1 MTRQEQKA
9 VKELS
14 AMISKNTKVI
24 AKEHG
29 FKVVSDCAYK
39 VLGDFLYEVFL
50 SAPPIRR
57 GTAIRA
63 VVSVKPCVID
73 NVFWDA
79 YEMGEVAR
87 KKPFSFHITA
97 AHSPSAHIIEEMEL
111 PVPTV
116 DAATL
121 VMNEVFCRFNKSI
134 QDHHSRCSTVSD
146 FKAEILHD
154 TAPTARLNVVL
165 CEIAEGN
172 FRQAV
177 LLAETRQFCADGF
190 AVKAILR
197 LLDQLYLLA
206 YCKRLSAEAV
216 VESGQCNIVL
226 HLYFL
231 QNTCFIFREPVH
243 PLLCLYY
250 PLFMSNKNHFQI
262 TLVIF

>member
-14 AMISKNTKVI
+14 AMISKNIKVI

-50 SAPPIRR
+50 SAPPVRR

-63 VVSVKPCVID
+63 VVSTKPCVID
-73 NVFWDA
+73 NVFWDV

-121 VMNEVFCRFNKSI
+121 VMNEAFCQFTRSAEIVN
-134 QDHHSRCSTVSD
+134 QMQGALNHSRCSTVSD

-154 TAPTARLNVVL
+154 TAPAARLNVVL

-172 FRQAV
+172 FHQAM
-177 LLAETRQFCADGF
+177 LLAEKELENEPYGLFNTVTDGGIKSIYDYVKEFCQ
-190 AVKAILR
+190 KK
-197 LLDQLYLLA
+197 Q
-206 YCKRLSAEAV
+206 
-216 VESGQCNIVL
+216 
-226 HLYFL
+226 
-231 QNTCFIFREPVH
+231 
-243 PLLCLYY
+243 
-250 PLFMSNKNHFQI
+250 
-262 TLVIF
+262 

>member
-14 AMISKNTKVI
+14 EMISKNLKVI

-29 FKVVSDCAYK
+29 FNVVSDCAYK

-50 SAPPIRR
+50 SAPPVRC

-63 VVSVKPCVID
+63 VVSTKPCVID
-73 NVFWDA
+73 NVFWDV

-97 AHSPSAHIIEEMEL
+97 AHSPSSHIIKEMEL
-111 PVPTV
+111 PVLTV

-121 VMNEVFCRFNKSI
+121 VMNEAFCRSNKSI
-134 QDHHSRCSTVSD
+134 QDHHSRCSTVSG

-154 TAPTARLNVVL
+154 TAPAARLNVVL

-172 FRQAV
+172 FRQAM
-177 LLAETRQFCADGF
+177 LLAEKELENEPYGLFNTVTDGGIKSIYDYVKEFCQ
-190 AVKAILR
+190 KK
-197 LLDQLYLLA
+197 Q
-206 YCKRLSAEAV
+206 
-216 VESGQCNIVL
+216 
-226 HLYFL
+226 
-231 QNTCFIFREPVH
+231 
-243 PLLCLYY
+243 
-250 PLFMSNKNHFQI
+250 
-262 TLVIF
+262 

>member
-14 AMISKNTKVI
+14 AMISKNLKVV
-24 AKEHG
+24 AREHG
-29 FKVVSDCAYK
+29 FNVVSDCAYK

-50 SAPPIRR
+50 SAPPVRR

-63 VVSVKPCVID
+63 VVSTKPCVID
-73 NVFWDA
+73 NVFWDV

-97 AHSPSAHIIEEMEL
+97 AHSPSAHIIKEMEL
-111 PVPTV
+111 PVLTV

-121 VMNEVFCRFNKSI
+121 VMNEAFCRFNKFI

-165 CEIAEGN
+165 
-172 FRQAV
+172 V
-177 LLAETRQFCADGF
+177 
-190 AVKAILR
+190 
-197 LLDQLYLLA
+197 
-206 YCKRLSAEAV
+206 
-216 VESGQCNIVL
+216 
-226 HLYFL
+226 
-231 QNTCFIFREPVH
+231 
-243 PLLCLYY
+243 
-250 PLFMSNKNHFQI
+250 
-262 TLVIF
+262 

>member
-14 AMISKNTKVI
+14 TMLSKNLKVV
-24 AKEHG
+24 AGEHG

-50 SAPPIRR
+50 SAPPVRR
-57 GTAIRA
+57 
-63 VVSVKPCVID
+63 
-73 NVFWDA
+73 NVFWDV

-97 AHSPSAHIIEEMEL
+97 AHSPSAHIIKEMEL

-121 VMNEVFCRFNKSI
+121 VMNEAFCRFNKSI

-154 TAPTARLNVVL
+154 TAPAARLNVVL

-172 FRQAV
+172 FRQAM
-177 LLAETRQFCADGF
+177 LLAEKELENEPYGLFNTVTDGGIKSIYDYVKEFCQ
-190 AVKAILR
+190 KK
-197 LLDQLYLLA
+197 Q
-206 YCKRLSAEAV
+206 
-216 VESGQCNIVL
+216 
-226 HLYFL
+226 
-231 QNTCFIFREPVH
+231 
-243 PLLCLYY
+243 
-250 PLFMSNKNHFQI
+250 
-262 TLVIF
+262 

>member
-14 AMISKNTKVI
+14 AMISKNIKVI

-39 VLGDFLYEVFL
+39 VLGDFV
-50 SAPPIRR
+50 
-57 GTAIRA
+57 
-63 VVSVKPCVID
+63 
-73 NVFWDA
+73 

-121 VMNEVFCRFNKSI
+121 VMNEAFCRFNKSI

-154 TAPTARLNVVL
+154 TAPAARLNVVL

-172 FRQAV
+172 FHQAM
-177 LLAETRQFCADGF
+177 LLAEKELENEPYGLFNTVTDGGIKSIYDYVKEFCQ
-190 AVKAILR
+190 KK
-197 LLDQLYLLA
+197 Q
-206 YCKRLSAEAV
+206 
-216 VESGQCNIVL
+216 
-226 HLYFL
+226 
-231 QNTCFIFREPVH
+231 
-243 PLLCLYY
+243 
-250 PLFMSNKNHFQI
+250 
-262 TLVIF
+262 

>member
-14 AMISKNTKVI
+14 TMLSKNLKVV
-24 AKEHG
+24 AGEHG

-50 SAPPIRR
+50 SAPPVRR

-63 VVSVKPCVID
+63 VVSTKPCVID
-73 NVFWDA
+73 NVFWDV

-97 AHSPSAHIIEEMEL
+97 AHSPSAHIIQEMEL

-121 VMNEVFCRFNKSI
+121 VMNEAFCRFNKSIQDHHSRCRFNKSI

-172 FRQAV
+172 FRQAM
-177 LLAETRQFCADGF
+177 LLAEKALENEPYGLFNTVTDGGIKSIYDYVKEFCQ
-190 AVKAILR
+190 KK
-197 LLDQLYLLA
+197 Q
-206 YCKRLSAEAV
+206 
-216 VESGQCNIVL
+216 
-226 HLYFL
+226 
-231 QNTCFIFREPVH
+231 
-243 PLLCLYY
+243 
-250 PLFMSNKNHFQI
+250 
-262 TLVIF
+262 

>member
-14 AMISKNTKVI
+14 AMISKNIKVI

-50 SAPPIRR
+50 SAPPVRR

-63 VVSVKPCVID
+63 VVSTKPCVID
-73 NVFWDA
+73 NVFWDV

-121 VMNEVFCRFNKSI
+121 VMNEAFCRFNKSI
-134 QDHHSRCSTVSD
+134 QDRKS
-146 FKAEILHD
+146 
-154 TAPTARLNVVL
+154 VV
-165 CEIAEGN
+165 
-172 FRQAV
+172 
-177 LLAETRQFCADGF
+177 
-190 AVKAILR
+190 
-197 LLDQLYLLA
+197 
-206 YCKRLSAEAV
+206 
-216 VESGQCNIVL
+216 
-226 HLYFL
+226 
-231 QNTCFIFREPVH
+231 
-243 PLLCLYY
+243 
-250 PLFMSNKNHFQI
+250 
-262 TLVIF
+262 

>member
-14 AMISKNTKVI
+14 AMISKNLKVV
-24 AKEHG
+24 AGEHG

-50 SAPPIRR
+50 SAPPVRR

-63 VVSVKPCVID
+63 VVSTKPCVID
-73 NVFWDA
+73 NVFWDV
-79 YEMGEVAR
+79 YEMGEIAR

-121 VMNEVFCRFNKSI
+121 VMNEAFCRFNKSI

-172 FRQAV
+172 FRQAM
-177 LLAETRQFCADGF
+177 LLAEKELENEPYG
-190 AVKAILR
+190 
-197 LLDQLYLLA
+197 
-206 YCKRLSAEAV
+206 KRLIDYVFSHYADCNTLFV
-216 VESGQCNIVL
+216 GTGDVPSTLGFYHKCGFTESHRIKNFFTDNYD
-226 HLYFL
+226 HL
-231 QNTCFIFREPVH
+231 IFEDGKQLVDMVYLKRER
-243 PLLCLYY
+243 
-250 PLFMSNKNHFQI
+250 
-262 TLVIF
+262 

>member
-9 VKELS
+9 VKKLS
-14 AMISKNTKVI
+14 EMISKNLKVI

-39 VLGDFLYEVFL
+39 VLGDFLYEVCL
-50 SAPPIRR
+50 SAPPVRH

-63 VVSVKPCVID
+63 VVSTKPCVID
-73 NVFWDA
+73 NVFWDV

-97 AHSPSAHIIEEMEL
+97 AHSPSAHIIKEMEL

-121 VMNEVFCRFNKSI
+121 VMNEAFCRFN
-134 QDHHSRCSTVSD
+134 
-146 FKAEILHD
+146 KAEILHD

-172 FRQAV
+172 FRQAM
-177 LLAETRQFCADGF
+177 LLVEKELENEPYGLFNTVTDGGIKSIYDYVKEFCQ
-190 AVKAILR
+190 KK
-197 LLDQLYLLA
+197 Q
-206 YCKRLSAEAV
+206 
-216 VESGQCNIVL
+216 
-226 HLYFL
+226 
-231 QNTCFIFREPVH
+231 
-243 PLLCLYY
+243 
-250 PLFMSNKNHFQI
+250 
-262 TLVIF
+262 

>member
-14 AMISKNTKVI
+14 EMISKNLKVI

-29 FKVVSDCAYK
+29 FKVVSVCAYK

-50 SAPPIRR
+50 SAPPVRC
-57 GTAIRA
+57 GTAISA
-63 VVSVKPCVID
+63 VVSTKPCAID
-73 NVFWDA
+73 NVFWDV

-116 DAATL
+116 DAVAL
-121 VMNEVFCRFNKSI
+121 VMNEAFCRFNKSI

-146 FKAEILHD
+146 FKAAILHD
-154 TAPTARLNVVL
+154 TAPTTRLNVVL

-172 FRQAV
+172 FRHAE
-177 LLAETRQFCADGF
+177 LLAEKELENEPYGLFNTVTDGGVKSIYDYVKEFCQ
-190 AVKAILR
+190 KK
-197 LLDQLYLLA
+197 Q
-206 YCKRLSAEAV
+206 
-216 VESGQCNIVL
+216 
-226 HLYFL
+226 
-231 QNTCFIFREPVH
+231 
-243 PLLCLYY
+243 
-250 PLFMSNKNHFQI
+250 
-262 TLVIF
+262 

>member
-14 AMISKNTKVI
+14 AMISKNLKVV
-24 AKEHG
+24 AGEHG

-50 SAPPIRR
+50 SAPPIRH

-63 VVSVKPCVID
+63 VVSTKPCVID
-73 NVFWDA
+73 NVFWDV
-79 YEMGEVAR
+79 YEMGEVAW

-116 DAATL
+116 DTATL
-121 VMNEVFCRFNKSI
+121 VMNEAFCRFNKSI

-154 TAPTARLNVVL
+154 TAPAARLNVVL

-172 FRQAV
+172 SRQAM
-177 LLAETRQFCADGF
+177 LLAEKELENEPYGLFNTVTDGGIKSIYDYVKEFCQ
-190 AVKAILR
+190 KK
-197 LLDQLYLLA
+197 Q
-206 YCKRLSAEAV
+206 
-216 VESGQCNIVL
+216 
-226 HLYFL
+226 
-231 QNTCFIFREPVH
+231 
-243 PLLCLYY
+243 
-250 PLFMSNKNHFQI
+250 
-262 TLVIF
+262 

>member
-14 AMISKNTKVI
+14 EMISKNLKVI

-39 VLGDFLYEVFL
+39 VLGDFLYEVCL
-50 SAPPIRR
+50 SAPPVRH

-63 VVSVKPCVID
+63 VVSTKPCVID
-73 NVFWDA
+73 NVFWDVYEMGEVA
-79 YEMGEVAR
+79 RKKPCVIDNVFWDVYEMGEVAR

-97 AHSPSAHIIEEMEL
+97 AHSPSAHIIQEMEL

-121 VMNEVFCRFNKSI
+121 VMNEAFCRFNKSI

-154 TAPTARLNVVL
+154 TAPAARLNVVL

-172 FRQAV
+172 FRQAM
-177 LLAETRQFCADGF
+177 LLAEKQLENEPYGLFNTVTDGGIKSIYDYVKEFCQ
-190 AVKAILR
+190 KE
-197 LLDQLYLLA
+197 Q
-206 YCKRLSAEAV
+206 
-216 VESGQCNIVL
+216 
-226 HLYFL
+226 
-231 QNTCFIFREPVH
+231 
-243 PLLCLYY
+243 
-250 PLFMSNKNHFQI
+250 
-262 TLVIF
+262 